1 MTELVRRQQLIQRN
15 SLDRRRIVID
25 MGKFA
30 NLMGLICFLGYLY
43 EVLDDRPA
51 RGVRFVIIVIR
62 MHRLHVQVVVL
73 WLGLGLRTRHGFS
86 GVHYDIPSAWLG
98 R

>member
-1 MTELVRRQQLIQRN
+1 MDSGKCAKLVGRVRFR
-15 SLDRRRIVID
+15 V
-25 MGKFA
+25 
-30 NLMGLICFLGYLY
+30 YLY
-43 EVLDDRPA
+43 EGLDERPA